1 MAVFNSY
8 VKLPEG
14 TMFAYLKSSAQFLL
28 SYSTLCARPHFALR
42 FGGTSPS

>member
-14 TMFAYLKSSAQFLL
+14 ITHHGSMVLVEKCVYMTGVFVDGI
-28 SYSTLCARPHFALR
+28 H
-42 FGGTSPS
+42 GTPDKKQHR